1 MFGFAPLPDPPY
13 WAVIFT
19 TIRHDGDHG
28 YAAMADAME
37 ALATKQPGY
46 IGIETVRAADGQ
58 GITVSYWD
66 SEAAIVAWKK
76 VVAHAAGQK
85 LGRERWYK
93 HYRLRV
99 AKVERAYSGPEGR
112 G

>member
-1 MFGFAPLPDPPY
+1 MG
-13 WAVIFT
+13 T
-19 TIRHDGDHG
+19 THKSGG
-28 YAAMADAME
+28 YTMDIDYDEGGGALNSVAMSE
-37 ALATKQPGY
+37 G
-46 IGIETVRAADGQ
+46 GGTVNGQ